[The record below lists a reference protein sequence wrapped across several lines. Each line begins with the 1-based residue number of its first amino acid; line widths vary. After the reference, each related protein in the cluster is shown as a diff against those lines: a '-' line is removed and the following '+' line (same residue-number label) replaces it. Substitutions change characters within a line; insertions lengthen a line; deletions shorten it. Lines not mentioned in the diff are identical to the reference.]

1 MDRITVGKIWLLAAV
16 PPLLT
21 AVAWI
26 GALAVTAVT
35 GTHPIWT
42 LTARNAAEAAAFRDA
57 GAVVRFVK
65 AGHDINAA
73 GQVRGGIIRSDT
85 ALMTP
90 VEAAAAARQREML
103 QVLLDLGATPDAL
116 VWQRAYCI
124 SDADSVRD
132 LLEANRPPG
141 ATDDCEQ

>member
-1 MDRITVGKIWLLAAV
+1 MTGANGVWILAAV

-26 GALAVTAVT
+26 VALTMTAAT

-42 LTARNAAEAAAFRDA
+42 LTPRNLAEAAAFRDG
-57 GAVVRFVK
+57 GAVVRFVQ
-65 AGHDINAA
+65 AGHDINEA
-73 GQVRGGIIRSDT
+73 GEVRGGVIRSET
-85 ALMTP
+85 AVMTP
-90 VEAAAAARQREML
+90 VAAAAAARQREML
-103 QVLLDLGATPDAL
+103 QVLLDLGATPDAH

-132 LLEANRPPG
+132 LLEANRPHD
-141 ATDDCEQ
+141 AADDCAEQ